1 MTHFYSGKG
10 MQIFPSGANAER
22 MRSESDDVTVC
33 KAICHFFYQIANFLI
48 FADLCFINRINT
60 S

>member
-22 MRSESDDVTVC
+22 KRSETAEMTVC
-33 KAICHFFYQIANFLI
+33 KALCHFFYQIANFLI
-48 FADLCFINRINT
+48 LADLHFLN
-60 S
+60 